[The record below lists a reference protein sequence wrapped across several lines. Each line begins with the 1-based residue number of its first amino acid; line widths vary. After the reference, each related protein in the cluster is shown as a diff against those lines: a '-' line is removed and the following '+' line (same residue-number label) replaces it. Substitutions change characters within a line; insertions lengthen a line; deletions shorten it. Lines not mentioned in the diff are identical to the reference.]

1 TPGPLPHQPT
11 GNGESEM
18 EASTA
23 ELQRLIDNGFEG
35 APILDQEGYPAV
47 LVYMRRWSSGT
58 IDVVTVL
65 GEREAAAYRA
75 SDVDPLRLDDLDG
88 DIVRWRTVGTVRD
101 VAAEVLELPAPGGV
115 PISAQTAE

>member
-1 TPGPLPHQPT
+1 
-11 GNGESEM
+11 M

-115 PISAQTAE
+115 PISAQTAELRASAQRVGELWTP